1 MSKVS
6 KRLSKEQVDK
16 VYPMIMLSTY
26 NENNIDPNTSQAF
39 TKFDADGNGK
49 LDYVRISLILY

>member
-16 VYPMIMLSTY
+16 VMIY
-26 NENNIDPNTSQAF
+26 VNNNNNIDSNTPQAF